1 MRRPRFLVQAL
12 LAIMVSLV
20 PSSAHAGA
28 DLRIQF
34 GALQR
39 LLAEQGFTT
48 EGRRYLK
55 GTKATPCSFAFLETP
70 QIDGTPDGHLRIR
83 ARFSGR
89 SALNVVGHCIGFGDD
104 FNLTVTA
111 TPYYQNGAIKLKDV
125 RVDPAK
131 KGFYAD
137 RVCKALSESLP
148 EQFAYPAADEARRAL
163 QTAPSP
169 SGYSRRVQRFE
180 VTKLEVTADALVLT
194 LDFELVIGG

>member
-1 MRRPRFLVQAL
+1 MRRPRVLVQAL

-39 LLAEQGFTT
+39 LLAEQAFTT

-55 GTKATPCSFAFLETP
+55 GTKATPCSFAFLEIP
-70 QIDGTPDGHLRIR
+70 HIDGTPDGHLRIR

-104 FNLTVTA
+104 FDLTITA
-111 TPYYQNGAIKLKDV
+111 TPYYQHGAIKLKDV

-131 KGFYAD
+131 KGLYAG

-148 EQFAYPAADEARRAL
+148 EQFVYPAADEARRAL
-163 QTAPSP
+163 ETASSP

-180 VTKLEVTADALVLT
+180 VTKLQVTADALVLT